1 MKTALV
7 KAPFQFRIDEVEARP
22 ISDGEV
28 RVEVRACGVCGTDL
42 MTAARDALEF
52 QAFGHEIAGVV
63 VEAGARS
70 KVRAGQAVVL
80 ESGTFCRA
88 CDDCRNGRVDLCN
101 NGPNYWLKGPMGFS
115 ESLVAPMEMAIP
127 FAGLGFDVAA
137 LTEPLGVA
145 IDLVKTADIQLGDDV
160 LVIGAGPIGLMA
172 ARLAKL
178 RGARRLFVAARSHSK
193 RRIEL
198 ARAFGA
204 DEIVYTDSEDIARR
218 AWPKGGLDR
227 VLVTSP
233 PSTIPGALDAAR
245 VGGVVAFIG
254 IENGA
259 AGTISF
265 DANAFHFRKLQ
276 LRASFAG
283 PALYFPMALELLK
296 NGSIDGPSLISHR
309 FPLADIGVAMRDID
323 KDKARAVKGI
333 MINGG

>member
-1 MKTALV
+1 MKTAAV
-7 KAPFQFRIDEVEARP
+7 KAPFQFRIDEIEPRP
-22 ISDGEV
+22 IRDDEV
-28 RVEVRACGVCGTDL
+28 RIEVRACGVCGTDI
-42 MTAARDALEF
+42 MTAAVDAKEF

-63 VEAGARS
+63 VEAGARA
-70 KVRAGQAVVL
+70 KAKPGQAVVL
-80 ESGTFCRA
+80 ESGTYCRY
-88 CDDCRNGRVDLCN
+88 CDDCRNGRADLCN

-115 ESLVAPMEMAIP
+115 ESIIAPMEMAIP
-127 FAGLGFDVAA
+127 FSGLGFDEAA
-137 LTEPLGVA
+137 LVEPLGVA

-172 ARLAKL
+172 ARLARL
-178 RGARRLFVAARSHSK
+178 RGARRLFVAARSRSQ

-204 DEIVYTDSEDIARR
+204 DDIVFTDKEEVGKRS
-218 AWPKGGLDR
+218 WPKGGLDR
-227 VLVTSP
+227 ILVTSP
-233 PSTIPGALDAAR
+233 PSTIPAALDAAR

-254 IENGA
+254 IENGP

-296 NGSIDGPSLISHR
+296 SGAIDAKALISHR
-309 FPLADIGVAMRDID
+309 FPLADIARAMREID
-323 KDKARAVKGI
+323 GDKARAVKGV

>member
-1 MKTALV
+1 VV

-22 ISDGEV
+22 IDEGEI

-42 MTAARDALEF
+42 MTAAIDAKEF
-52 QAFGHEIAGVV
+52 QAFGHEISGVV
-63 VEAGARS
+63 VEAGARAR
-70 KVRAGQAVVL
+70 VRVGQAVVL
-80 ESGTFCRA
+80 ESGTFCRS

-127 FAGLGFDVAA
+127 FSGLGFDVAA
-137 LTEPLGVA
+137 LVEPLGVA

-160 LVIGAGPIGLMA
+160 LVVGAGPIGLMA
-172 ARLAKL
+172 ARLARL
-178 RGARRLFVAARSHSK
+178 RGARRLFVASRSHST

-204 DEIVYTDSEDIARR
+204 DEVVFTDKEDIGGRS
-218 AWPKGGLDR
+218 WPKGGLDR

-233 PSTIPGALDAAR
+233 PSTLSSALDAAR

-254 IENGA
+254 IENGP

-296 NGSIDGPSLISHR
+296 TGAIDGPSLISHR
-309 FPLADIGVAMRDID
+309 FALPDIARAMRDINE
-323 KDKARAVKGI
+323 DKARAVKGM
-333 MINGG
+333 MIGREGR